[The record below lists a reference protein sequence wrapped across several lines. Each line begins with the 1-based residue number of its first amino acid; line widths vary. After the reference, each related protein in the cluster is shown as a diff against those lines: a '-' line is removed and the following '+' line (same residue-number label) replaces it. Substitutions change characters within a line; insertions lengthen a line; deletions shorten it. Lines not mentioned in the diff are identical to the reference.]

1 MSIFGKDRIMATKTR
16 KWNVVVVFA
25 AMMLVI
31 AAIAQL
37 SPPAVAQEDIWSDKP
52 GRRDR
57 QFELTKER
65 IQEILKHLDQV
76 DPKRAKELRKLQ
88 KDKPEEFQSQIRK
101 NMRQQTR
108 SPQGQRVGQPQ
119 TRPGGPGR
127 SQGRSWQG
135 RWQEH
140 VKKRH
145 EAFLEW
151 LKKNYPIEAQ
161 RLTKLA
167 EKDAEKYT
175 KETAALRKRYEPVM
189 RAEKRDPKLAAV
201 LKEDIELQN
210 HRQKL
215 LREIRKA
222 HKKEKDELLKQL
234 EQIVNRRFDLIVIKK
249 QLRYEELRKR
259 LKKMQE
265 DLTKRQAELQQLQQS
280 KKKTTEQRLEEL
292 LGKTERIDWK

>member
-1 MSIFGKDRIMATKTR
+1 MATKTR

-25 AMMLVI
+25 AMMLTI

-37 SPPAVAQEDIWSDKP
+37 SPPAVAQEDIWSDQP

-76 DPKRAKELRKLQ
+76 DPERAKELRKLQ
-88 KDKPEEFQSQIRK
+88 KNKPEEFKSQIRK
-101 NMRQQTR
+101 TMRQQTHTA
-108 SPQGQRVGQPQ
+108 QGREGQPQ
-119 TRPGGPGR
+119 TRPGGQERGWRGR
-127 SQGRSWQG
+127 C
-135 RWQEH
+135 QEH
-140 VKKRH
+140 EKKRL

-151 LKKNYPIEAQ
+151 FKKNYPAQ
-161 RLTKLA
+161 AQQLMELA

-175 KETAALRKRYEPVM
+175 KKLADLRKRYEPVM
-189 RAEKRDPKLAAV
+189 RAGKNNPELAGV

-222 HKKEKDELLKQL
+222 DKKEKEELLEQL
-234 EQIVNRRFDLIVIKK
+234 KQIVNRRFDLIVIKK
-249 QLRYEELRKR
+249 QLRYEDLLRK
-259 LKKMQE
+259 LQKMQN
-265 DLTKRQAELQQLQQS
+265 DLVKRQAELQQLQQD
-280 KKKTTEQRLEEL
+280 KQETTEQRLQEL
-292 LGKTERIDWK
+292 LGKTETIDWK

>member
-16 KWNVVVVFA
+16 KGNVVVVFA
-25 AMMLVI
+25 AMMLTI

-37 SPPAVAQEDIWSDKP
+37 APPAVAQEDIWSDKP
-52 GRRDR
+52 GRRPR

-76 DPKRAKELRKLQ
+76 DPERAKELRKLQ
-88 KDKPEEFQSQIRK
+88 KDKPKEFQSQIRK
-101 NMRQQTR
+101 TIRQQTHTA
-108 SPQGQRVGQPQ
+108 QGREGKPQ
-119 TRPGGPGR
+119 T
-127 SQGRSWQG
+127 RSWQG

-189 RAEKRDPKLAAV
+189 RAEKRDPELAAV

-222 HKKEKDELLKQL
+222 DKKEKDELVKQL
-234 EQIVNRRFDLIVIKK
+234 EEIVNRRFDLIVIKK
-249 QLRYEELRKR
+249 QLRYKELRKR

>member
-1 MSIFGKDRIMATKTR
+1 MSIFGKDRIMATKTP
-16 KWNVVVVFA
+16 KGNVVVVFA
-25 AMMLVI
+25 AMMLTI

-37 SPPAVAQEDIWSDKP
+37 SPPALAQEDIWSDKP
-52 GRRDR
+52 DRRDR

-88 KDKPEEFQSQIRK
+88 KNKPEEFQSQIRK
-101 NMRQQTR
+101 MIRQQTHTA
-108 SPQGQRVGQPQ
+108 QGREGKPQ
-119 TRPGGPGR
+119 TRPGGQERGWR
-127 SQGRSWQG
+127 G

-140 VKKRH
+140 VEKRH

-151 LKKNYPIEAQ
+151 LKKNYPLEAQ

-175 KETAALRKRYEPVM
+175 KEAAALRKRYEPVM
-189 RAEKRDPKLAAV
+189 RAEKRDPELAAV

-222 HKKEKDELLKQL
+222 DKKEKDELLKQL
-234 EQIVNRRFDLIVIKK
+234 EEIVNRRFDLIVIKK
-249 QLRYEELRKR
+249 QLRYKELRKR
-259 LKKMQE
+259 LKKLQE
-265 DLTKRQAELQQLQQS
+265 DLVKRQAELQQLQQG
-280 KKKTTEQRLEEL
+280 KQKTTEQRLEEL

>member
-1 MSIFGKDRIMATKTR
+1 MATKTR

-25 AMMLVI
+25 AMMLTM
-31 AAIAQL
+31 AAIAEL
-37 SPPAVAQEDIWSDKP
+37 PPPAVAQEDIWSDKP

-65 IQEILKHLDQV
+65 IEEILKHLDQA
-76 DPKRAKELRKLQ
+76 DPERAKELRKLQ
-88 KDKPEEFQSQIRK
+88 KNKPEEFRSQIRK
-101 NMRQQTR
+101 IMRQQTH
-108 SPQGQRVGQPQ
+108 SPQGERKGQPQ
-119 TRPGGPGR
+119 TRP
-127 SQGRSWQG
+127 WQG
-135 RWQEH
+135 RWREH
-140 VKKRH
+140 VEKRH

-189 RAEKRDPKLAAV
+189 RAEKRDPELAAV

-222 HKKEKDELLKQL
+222 DKKEKDELVKQL
-234 EQIVNRRFDLIVIKK
+234 EEIVNRRFDLIVIKK

-259 LKKMQE
+259 LKKLQE
-265 DLTKRQAELQQLQQS
+265 DLVKRQAELQQLQQS
-280 KKKTTEQRLEEL
+280 KQKTTEQRLEEL

>member
-1 MSIFGKDRIMATKTR
+1 MATKTQ

-25 AMMLVI
+25 AMMLTI

-37 SPPAVAQEDIWSDKP
+37 APPAVAQEDIWSDKP

-65 IQEILKHLDQV
+65 IEEILKHLDQV
-76 DPKRAKELRKLQ
+76 DPERAKELRKLQ

-101 NMRQQTR
+101 IMRQQTH
-108 SPQGQRVGQPQ
+108 SPQGERKGQPQ
-119 TRPGGPGR
+119 TRP
-127 SQGRSWQG
+127 WQG

-140 VKKRH
+140 VKKKH

-175 KETAALRKRYEPVM
+175 KETADLRKRYEPVM
-189 RAEKRDPKLAAV
+189 RAEKRDPELAAV

-222 HKKEKDELLKQL
+222 DKKEKDELVKQL
-234 EQIVNRRFDLIVIKK
+234 EEIVNRRFDLIVIKK

-259 LKKMQE
+259 LKKLQE
-265 DLTKRQAELQQLQQS
+265 DLVKRQAELQQLQQS
-280 KKKTTEQRLEEL
+280 KQKTTEQRLGEL